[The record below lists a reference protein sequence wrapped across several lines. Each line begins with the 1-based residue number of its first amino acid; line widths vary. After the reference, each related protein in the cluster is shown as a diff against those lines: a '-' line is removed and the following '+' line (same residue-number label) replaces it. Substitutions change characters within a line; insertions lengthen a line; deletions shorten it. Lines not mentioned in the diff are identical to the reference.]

1 MTQRLKSTMNR
12 KISPLTWDQGQ
23 EMAKACEFE
32 VATGV
37 EVFFVDPHSPWQ
49 RPSNE
54 RMDRDI
60 REYFP
65 KGTNFSQAS
74 DDDVAEVETLLNNRL
89 WVVLDGLTPRD
100 VLCGVVHDAS
110 TALTRRG
117 YKLSSRRLQHTA

>member
-1 MTQRLKSTMNR
+1 MLIKALIAMTQRLKSTMNR

-65 KGTNFSQAS
+65 KGANFSQAS

-110 TALTRRG
+110 T
-117 YKLSSRRLQHTA
+117 

>member
-1 MTQRLKSTMNR
+1 MNR

-110 TALTRRG
+110 TA
-117 YKLSSRRLQHTA
+117 